1 MDMPTSTDIHLHV
14 SVDKA
19 AAKKARARRRI
30 LQKELMTEGS
40 LVETTLKEMELD
52 PEFNLTAERIKRLG
66 ESGVSRE
73 ERTRRRRALD
83 GIGIPPFHE
92 FLEERSLEA
101 PRKKCEVF
109 QINIGLYCNQACAH
123 CHVESSPRRMEMMDR
138 KTAQQ
143 CLEVMANS
151 PSIKT
156 LDITGGAP
164 ELNDQFK
171 YLVEGGRALGLEVID
186 RCNLTVLS
194 EPGQDALGE
203 FLRDHEVRV
212 VASLPCYSETNV
224 NDQRGKG
231 VFDKSIS
238 ALMQLND
245 LGYGTDPRLKLDLVY
260 NPAGAFLPPDQAA
273 LEDTYKVKLEEE
285 FGIVFDNLLTIT
297 NMPIKRFADFL
308 HRNVELEEYMD
319 LLVRNFNPD
328 TVSNLMCS
336 NTVNVRWDGT
346 IFDCDFNQ
354 QMGDH
359 MATGAVERGAGAAL
373 SVFDVSNTDDLLRHE
388 VYLEAHCFG
397 CTAGAGSS

>member
-1 MDMPTSTDIHLHV
+1 
-14 SVDKA
+14 
-19 AAKKARARRRI
+19 
-30 LQKELMTEGS
+30 
-40 LVETTLKEMELD
+40 VETTLKEMELD

-354 QMGDH
+354 QLGLSTR
-359 MATGAVERGAGAAL
+359 APPSVKPRRSRL
-373 SVFDVSNTDDLLRHE
+373 SVWDLDSLSDGSLRE
-388 VYLEAHCFG
+388 SRVVTKAHCFG
-397 CTAGAGSS
+397 CTAGQGSS